1 MKISKD
7 FHKAQEPKD
16 IDSFISVG
24 NQTKVHYIIANP
36 SNKLLV
42 GWKWRI
48 EVALNLD
55 GFLKLRDRL

>member
-42 GWKWRI
+42 G
-48 EVALNLD
+48 
-55 GFLKLRDRL
+55 